1 METLEPLLAEHPFV
15 RGLTPP
21 QIELIAGCASN
32 ARFEAGQYL
41 FRDGEE
47 ANQFYIIRKGRIAIE
62 AVPSSGEP
70 MLIQTYGDGEILGWS
85 WLVPPY
91 SWRFSGK
98 ALELTRVLAL
108 DGKCLRGK
116 CEKDHDLGYELLKR
130 FADIL
135 ASRLDAVRMQLIDMY
150 SSTAKGVRR

>member
-15 RGLTPP
+15 RGMSPS
-21 QIELIAGCASN
+21 QIETIAGCASN

-41 FRDGEE
+41 YKDGEE

-62 AVPSSGEP
+62 AAPPTGNP
-70 MLIQTYGDGEILGWS
+70 ILIQTYGDGEILGWS

-91 SWRFSGK
+91 RWRFSGK
-98 ALELTRVLAL
+98 ALELTRVLML

-116 CEKDHDLGYELLKR
+116 CEKDHELGYELLKR

-135 ASRLDAVRMQLIDMY
+135 AGRLDSARLQLIDMY
-150 SSTAKGVRR
+150 ASASKRGRR